1 MTQFLLL
8 AFSTDKSGCTNMAKK
23 IEIFENEEATQFLDY
38 YVSYMKFQ
46 NVIDNIKGIA
56 THTGDA
62 SPIHE
67 EPMEPHSG
75 IIDELVDP
83 HSTIAFPISLDK

>member
-1 MTQFLLL
+1 
-8 AFSTDKSGCTNMAKK
+8 MAKK

-46 NVIDNIKGIA
+46 NVVDNIKGIA
-56 THTGDA
+56 THTNETDFKEDL
-62 SPIHE
+62 I
-67 EPMEPHSG
+67 EPHSG

-83 HSTIAFPISLDK
+83 HSSVAFPITIDK

>member
-1 MTQFLLL
+1 
-8 AFSTDKSGCTNMAKK
+8 MAKK
-23 IEIFENEEATQFLDY
+23 VEIFENEEASKFLDY

-46 NVIDNIKGIA
+46 TVVDNIKGIA
-56 THTGDA
+56 THTIEP

-67 EPMEPHSG
+67 EPLEPHSD

-83 HSTIAFPISLDK
+83 HSSVAFPITLDK

>member
-1 MTQFLLL
+1 MTLTTYFFNQ
-8 AFSTDKSGCTNMAKK
+8 KNSGAQKMAKK

-46 NVIDNIKGIA
+46 NVLDNIKGIA
-56 THTGDA
+56 TNTNETNFKEDL
-62 SPIHE
+62 
-67 EPMEPHSG
+67 METHSG

-83 HSTIAFPISLDK
+83 HSSVAFPITLDK

>member
-1 MTQFLLL
+1 
-8 AFSTDKSGCTNMAKK
+8 MAKK

-46 NVIDNIKGIA
+46 NVLDNIKGI
-56 THTGDA
+56 TTNTNET
-62 SPIHE
+62 SPLNQE
-67 EPMEPHSG
+67 QMEPHSG

-83 HSTIAFPISLDK
+83 HSSVAFPITLDK

>member
-1 MTQFLLL
+1 
-8 AFSTDKSGCTNMAKK
+8 MAKK
-23 IEIFENEEATQFLDY
+23 IEVFENEEATQFLDY

-46 NVIDNIKGIA
+46 NVLDNIKGIA
-56 THTGDA
+56 THNET
-62 SPIHE
+62 SPLNE

-83 HSTIAFPISLDK
+83 HSSVAFPITLDK